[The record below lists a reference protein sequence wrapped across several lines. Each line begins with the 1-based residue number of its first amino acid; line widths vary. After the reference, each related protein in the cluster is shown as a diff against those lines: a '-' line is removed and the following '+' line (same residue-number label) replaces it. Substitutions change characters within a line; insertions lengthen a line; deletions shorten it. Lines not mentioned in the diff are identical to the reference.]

1 MAKKEKNV
9 QYYEATG
16 RRREAVARVRL
27 YIATKAKDVTL
38 KGQKIAQGQIVVNE
52 KPVET
57 FAPNSYD
64 KQRIL
69 KPLLITNNDTRF
81 AITIKT
87 AGGGK
92 NGQIEAIQ
100 HGISRALCLVD
111 NDEYRPIL
119 KGEGMLTRDPRARQR
134 RMVGTGGKSRR
145 QKQSPK
151 R

>member
-38 KGQKIAQGQIVVNE
+38 KGMKIAQGQIVINE
-52 KPVET
+52 KPVEE
-57 FAPNSYD
+57 FAPNVYD

-69 KPLLITNNDTRF
+69 KPLLITKNDTRF
-81 AITIKT
+81 AVTIKT
-87 AGGGK
+87 IGGGK
-92 NGQIEAIQ
+92 NGQVEAIA

-119 KGEGMLTRDPRARQR
+119 KGEGMLKRDPRARQR
-134 RMVGTGGKSRR
+134 RMVGTGGKARR
-145 QKQSPK
+145 AKQSPK